1 MRSST
6 RNTRLIAL
14 AFCVQLGSVFV
25 TGCGPSTDRRGI
37 SGKVTLDGAP
47 LNGGSIRFASTE
59 TKTSGGAMVNDGRYE
74 IPREKGLLA
83 GKYRV
88 ELNAP
93 DDSVPPVTAG
103 GSGGG
108 LAAPERIPPEYN
120 INSTHTIDVT
130 VDGDNE
136 FNFDV
141 VSKRS
146 K

>member
-6 RNTRLIAL
+6 RQIRLIAL
-14 AFCVQLGSVFV
+14 AFCVQLGSVLL
-25 TGCGPSTDRRGI
+25 TGCGSSSDRLGV

-47 LNGGSIRFASTE
+47 LSGGSIRFASTE
-59 TKTSGGAMVNDGRYE
+59 TKTSGGAMVNDGQYV
-74 IPREKGLLA
+74 IPREKGLLP

-93 DDSVPPVTAG
+93 DESVPPVAAG

-120 INSTHTIDVT
+120 INSAHTIDVT
-130 VDGDNE
+130 VNGDNQ
-136 FNFDV
+136 FDFDV